1 MKKNI
6 IVYILIITGGILSS
20 CESWLD
26 VTPPSQIR
34 EEAQFSS
41 VSGFQQALIG
51 CYISMADEML
61 YGRALTW
68 STKELMAGQFS
79 PLQPSISNDYAMSV
93 HNYTA
98 SSSVKY
104 INGIW
109 LKAYNII
116 ANANNALKYIEL
128 KKETLDNIDYRIIK
142 GELLAIRAKM
152 HFELIQ
158 LYGYGNLANRVDI
171 AGKFTIP
178 YVTTLAKDLTPQQ
191 SYSQTLSYIIEDLTE
206 AVELLAIDPVT
217 KSHPDSYYLHVNTDG
232 FYNNRANRLN
242 YYATNLILA
251 QVYMWEGSVQNI
263 DKAKDLALMV
273 IDKSQSNSLT
283 HWATGTSMATDVI
296 LKSEHLFSLNTQNL
310 NLRTAEFFKI
320 DITEAADIKAQ
331 YITYDRLTQIYET
344 FDVGDT
350 DYRFSRLY
358 IQNSLVIN
366 GQNCYTP
373 LKFYGTMST
382 TVTNNFIP
390 LVRLPEAYYIAAEAS
405 LKGSSADATLA
416 LELLNTVR
424 NNRGVT
430 TPITVTDVDYIMWE
444 IVKEYQKEFVCEG
457 KMFSLYKRLGLEEIP
472 GQSTMMT
479 DEQYLLPY
487 PSTELQMG
495 RKQ

>member
-51 CYISMADEML
+51 CYISMTDDML

-68 STKELMAGQFS
+68 STKDLMGGQFA
-79 PLQPSISNDYAMSV
+79 PLQPSISNDYYMSV

-104 INGIW
+104 VNGIW
-109 LKAYNII
+109 LKAYNVI

-128 KKETLDNIDYRIIK
+128 KKESLDNIDYRIIK

-152 HFELIQ
+152 HFELMQ
-158 LYGYGNLANRVDI
+158 LYGYGDLSKRTDI
-171 AGKFTIP
+171 ADKFAIP
-178 YVTTLAKDLTPQQ
+178 YVTTLEKDMTPQK
-191 SYSQTLSYIIEDLTE
+191 SYSQTLSYIIEDLKE
-206 AVELLAIDPVT
+206 AVDLLEIDPVT
-217 KSHPDSYYLHVNTDG
+217 KNHPESYYFHVNTDG
-232 FYNNRANRLN
+232 FYNNRANRIN
-242 YYATNLILA
+242 YYAANLLLA
-251 QVYMWEGSVQNI
+251 QVYMWEGSVQSI

-273 IDKSQSNSLT
+273 IDKSQSNNLAQ
-283 HWATGTSMATDVI
+283 WATGTSMATDVI

-310 NLRTAEFFKI
+310 NLRTADYFKI
-320 DITEAADIKAQ
+320 DITEAADIMAQ
-331 YITYDRLTQIYET
+331 YITYDVLTQRYET
-344 FDVGDT
+344 FDVGAT

-358 IQNSLVIN
+358 IQNNLVIN

-373 LKFYGTMST
+373 LKFFGTAST
-382 TVTNNFIP
+382 NVTNNFIP
-390 LVRLPEAYYIAAEAS
+390 LMRLPEAYYIAVEAS
-405 LKGSSADATLA
+405 LKGSSADVNLA

-424 NNRGVT
+424 NNRGIT
-430 TPITVTDVDYIMWE
+430 TPITITDINYVMSE
-444 IVKEYQKEFVCEG
+444 IIKEYRKEFVCEG
-457 KMFSLYKRLGLEEIP
+457 KVFSLYKRLGLEEIP
-472 GQSTMMT
+472 GIFYTMT
-479 DEQYLLPY
+479 DKEYLLPY
-487 PSTELQMG
+487 PAAELQMG